1 MRHLLLALA
10 LLPAGAGA
18 ATSGAALAAT
28 APPAVP
34 PPVSAPAP
42 AAVPAPAPP
51 VAAPVPKR
59 ASVRPPAVFATG
71 GGDGPA
77 AVLNGFVL
85 REIAQCR
92 PLPSF
97 ERRACCERL
106 LPPAACVE

>member
-10 LLPAGAGA
+10 LLAAGSGA

-34 PPVSAPAP
+34 PPVSAPA
-42 AAVPAPAPP
+42 AIPAPPPP
-51 VAAPVPKR
+51 VAAPVPKQ
-59 ASVRPPAVFATG
+59 ASARPPAALATG

-106 LPPAACVE
+106 LPAAACVE